1 MTNKNKMQQVCE
13 LTVTYKPRVKA
24 ADRYLIRSSEDA
36 YSLLMQAAFDTE
48 TLEYKEFLKLVLLN
62 KANRVLG
69 ITTISEGGMDS
80 TVVDIRLILQTA
92 LLAHATA
99 IILAHNH
106 PSGEWMPSR
115 HDDMITKKIKEATG
129 VVDILLHDHIIVT
142 REGYTVIRTR
152 GNCRQWGNKSM
163 QSLQAIAHLVP
174 KIYTFV

>member
-1 MTNKNKMQQVCE
+1 MTNKKNWQQVCE
-13 LTVTYKPRVKA
+13 LTVTYKPKVKA

-36 YSLLMQAAFDTE
+36 CKLLMQSAFHTD
-48 TLEYKEFLKLVLLN
+48 TLEYKEYVKLVLLN
-62 KANRVLG
+62 NANRVLG
-69 ITTISEGGMDS
+69 ISTISEGGMNS

-129 VVDILLHDHIIVT
+129 VVDIILHDHIIVT
-142 REGYTVIRTR
+142 RDGYYSYKDEG
-152 GNCRQWGNKSM
+152 K
-163 QSLQAIAHLVP
+163 L
-174 KIYTFV
+174 

>member
-13 LTVTYKPRVKA
+13 LTISYKPRVKA
-24 ADRYLIRSSEDA
+24 ADRYVIRSSVDA
-36 YSLLMQAAFDTE
+36 YRLLMQQAFKPE
-48 TLEYKEFLKLVLLN
+48 TVEYKEFLKLVLLN

-80 TVVDIRLILQTA
+80 TTVDVRLILQTA

-142 REGYTVIRTR
+142 REGYYSYKDE
-152 GNCRQWGNKSM
+152 GK
-163 QSLQAIAHLVP
+163 L
-174 KIYTFV
+174 

>member
-13 LTVTYKPRVKA
+13 LTISYKPRVKA
-24 ADRYLIRSSEDA
+24 ADRYVIRSSVDA
-36 YSLLMQAAFDTE
+36 YRLLMQQAFKPE
-48 TLEYKEFLKLVLLN
+48 TVEYKEFLKLVLLN

-80 TVVDIRLILQTA
+80 TTVDVRLILQTA

-115 HDDMITKKIKEATG
+115 HDDMITKKIKEAARM
-129 VVDILLHDHIIVT
+129 VDIVLHDHLIVAE
-142 REGYTVIRTR
+142 EGYYSYKDE
-152 GNCRQWGNKSM
+152 GK
-163 QSLQAIAHLVP
+163 L
-174 KIYTFV
+174 

>member
-13 LTVTYKPRVKA
+13 LTVTYKPKVKA
-24 ADRYLIRSSEDA
+24 ADRYVIRSSEDA
-36 YSLLMQAAFDTE
+36 CKLLMQSAFHTD
-48 TLEYKEFLKLVLLN
+48 TLEYKEYVKLVLLN
-62 KANRVLG
+62 NANKVLG
-69 ITTISEGGMDS
+69 IATISEGGINS
-80 TVVDIRLILQTA
+80 TVVDIRLVLQTA

-142 REGYTVIRTR
+142 REGYYSYKDE
-152 GNCRQWGNKSM
+152 GK
-163 QSLQAIAHLVP
+163 L
-174 KIYTFV
+174 

>member
-1 MTNKNKMQQVCE
+1 MQQVCE
-13 LTVTYKPRVKA
+13 LTVTYKPKVKA

-36 YSLLMQAAFDTE
+36 CKLLMQSAFHTD
-48 TLEYKEFLKLVLLN
+48 TLEYKEYVKLVLLN
-62 KANRVLG
+62 NANRVLG
-69 ITTISEGGMDS
+69 IATISEGGMNS

-129 VVDILLHDHIIVT
+129 VVDIILHDHIIVT
-142 REGYTVIRTR
+142 RDGYYSYKDEG
-152 GNCRQWGNKSM
+152 K
-163 QSLQAIAHLVP
+163 L
-174 KIYTFV
+174 

>member
-1 MTNKNKMQQVCE
+1 MTNKKNWQQVCE
-13 LTVTYKPRVKA
+13 LTVTYKPKVKA

-36 YSLLMQAAFDTE
+36 CKLLMQSAFHTD
-48 TLEYKEFLKLVLLN
+48 TLEYKEYVKLVLLN
-62 KANRVLG
+62 NANRVLG
-69 ITTISEGGMDS
+69 IATISEGGMNS

-129 VVDILLHDHIIVT
+129 VVDIILHDHIIVT
-142 REGYTVIRTR
+142 RDGYYSYKDEG
-152 GNCRQWGNKSM
+152 K
-163 QSLQAIAHLVP
+163 L
-174 KIYTFV
+174 